1 VRCHGCGS
9 SGINNADAEKSKRGP
24 GYTNVEDMIVAR
36 SFISAS
42 ENAICGAHQKGK
54 VFKAHMC
61 EIYCKF
67 IEAQMELDKAL
78 LEQSS
83 EATRDEYVRKGVG
96 TLYPNRSGD
105 SIYN

>member
-1 VRCHGCGS
+1 MAAIVPNALSR
-9 SGINNADAEKSKRGP
+9 INNADAEKSKRGP

-54 VFKAHMC
+54 VFTAHML
-61 EIYCKF
+61 EMYCKF
-67 IEAQMELDKAL
+67 IEAQMESDKAL

-83 EATRDEYVRKGVG
+83 EATRHEYVRKGVG
-96 TLYPNRSGD
+96 TLYPDRSGD
-105 SIYN
+105 SI